1 MENAMMRYKLSSLVI
16 STTLLLGSLPA
27 VAADIN
33 NGKKIDMQKCYQCHS
48 QKSGLGNGDMIY
60 LRADRKVKNLE
71 RLKVMVNMC
80 NTTLSLDMFPEE
92 EADVVAYLNQQFY
105 KFK

>member
-1 MENAMMRYKLSSLVI
+1 MKKILHAFLISSTLGLSSLPV
-16 STTLLLGSLPA
+16 L
-27 VAADIN
+27 AADIN

-60 LRADRKVKNLE
+60 LRSDRKVKNLE
-71 RLKVMVNMC
+71 RLKVMVSMC
-80 NTTLSLDMFPEE
+80 NTTLSLDLFPEE

>member
-1 MENAMMRYKLSSLVI
+1 MKTILHAFLISSTLGLSN
-16 STTLLLGSLPA
+16 LP
-27 VAADIN
+27 VFAADIN
-33 NGKKIDMQKCYQCHS
+33 NGKKIDMQKCYQCHA

-60 LRADRKVKNLE
+60 LRSDRKVKNLE
-71 RLKVMVNMC
+71 RLKVMVSMC

>member
-1 MENAMMRYKLSSLVI
+1 
-16 STTLLLGSLPA
+16 
-27 VAADIN
+27 
-33 NGKKIDMQKCYQCHS
+33 
-48 QKSGLGNGDMIY
+48 MIY
-60 LRADRKVKNLE
+60 LRSDRKVKNLE
-71 RLKVMVNMC
+71 RLKVMVSMC